1 MPDDKSFVSTFWKQ
15 AEEIFA
21 TARQSAADDCRMA
34 ILVGD
39 RGTIHISAAEG
50 WNLEALRLHHGAAT
64 AYEVTRRGGQVR
76 VEARSSKS
84 RCLFEEA
91 APVRTFL
98 GFADKACVGRNS
110 GGA

>member
-1 MPDDKSFVSTFWKQ
+1 MSIFWRH

-21 TARQSAADDCRMA
+21 TARQNAGHDCRMA
-34 ILVGD
+34 ILVGA
-39 RGTIHISAAEG
+39 GGAIHISSADG
-50 WNLEALRLHHGAAT
+50 WNLEALRLHHGAAA

-76 VEARSSKS
+76 VEARSSNG
-84 RCLFEEA
+84 RCLIEEA
-91 APVRTFL
+91 APARTFL